1 MTTQHTYE
9 SIAQNWALWTSY
21 VDDGAVMTRE
31 EFDSL
36 SIEEKIQLQI
46 DAFGT
51 ESNIEEH

>member
-51 ESNIEEH
+51 ESNIEED